1 MQWLLLAV
9 GYLFP
14 FDLLKFFCYFLQQV
28 TASHPSNVSVLNPM
42 TSPGDMPVAGD
53 QTTPD
58 PKKTEV
64 LGKIE
69 ENRPAEQL
77 ETLSLILTGDKRA
90 SDVVHQR
97 GLHLPISPH

>member
-1 MQWLLLAV
+1 M
-9 GYLFP
+9 
-14 FDLLKFFCYFLQQV
+14 
-28 TASHPSNVSVLNPM
+28 TASRPSNVSGLNP
-42 TSPGDMPVAGD
+42 TSSPGDMPVAGD

-64 LGKIE
+64 MGKIE

-77 ETLSLILTGDKRA
+77 ETLSLILTGDKRT
-90 SDVVHQR
+90 SDAVHPR

>member
-1 MQWLLLAV
+1 M
-9 GYLFP
+9 
-14 FDLLKFFCYFLQQV
+14 FCYFLQQV
-28 TASHPSNVSVLNPM
+28 TTSRPSNVTGFNLM

-64 LGKIE
+64 MGKIE

-77 ETLSLILTGDKRA
+77 ETLSLILTSEKRA

-97 GLHLPISPH
+97 GMHLPISPH

>member
-1 MQWLLLAV
+1 M
-9 GYLFP
+9 
-14 FDLLKFFCYFLQQV
+14 
-28 TASHPSNVSVLNPM
+28 TTSRPSNLSGLNLM
-42 TSPGDMPVAGD
+42 NSPGDVPVAGD

-64 LGKIE
+64 MGKIE

-77 ETLSLILTGDKRA
+77 ETLSLISTSEKRA

-97 GLHLPISPH
+97 GLLLPISPH